1 MLHGWRF
8 LRNGDGR
15 DSHAAGAAREQPM
28 NSGAQHNAAW
38 QSAALSAITA
48 CNACGLV
55 QRAVHLRAGAV
66 AVCCR
71 CGAIVSRC
79 RAGGLA
85 RTQALTLAALILYVP
100 ANIYPILRITYYGA
114 YSESTVWDGCVN
126 LFREGQWPVAL
137 IVFLASILIPLF
149 KLLGLLYVTVLTR
162 VTNTR
167 SRRQRTWVHRIIE
180 RIGPWAMLDVF
191 ITAILVGLVKLGQ
204 FVTVLPGR
212 GLLPF
217 TAVVVLTILASAS
230 FDPKLLWDQP
240 DATS

>member
-1 MLHGWRF
+1 MDAVG
-8 LRNGDGR
+8 
-15 DSHAAGAAREQPM
+15 Q
-28 NSGAQHNAAW
+28 GAQMK
-38 QSAALSAITA
+38 AIIT
-48 CNACGLV
+48 CNTCGLL
-55 QRAVHLRAGAV
+55 QRADPLQAGAV
-66 AVCCR
+66 AACYR

-79 RAGGLA
+79 RTGTLA

-137 IVFLASILIPLF
+137 IVFLASILIPLC
-149 KLLGLLYVTVLTR
+149 KLLGLLYVSVPTR
-162 VTNTR
+162 ATATR
-167 SRRQRTWVHRIIE
+167 TRRQRTWVHRTIE

-191 ITAILVGLVKLGQ
+191 ITAILVALVKLGQ

-217 TAVVVLTILASAS
+217 TAVVVLTIMASAS
-230 FDPKLLWDQP
+230 FDPKLLWEQP
-240 DATS
+240 DGVS